1 MWFARFFGGR
11 KVDADDEPARFAAPE
26 SAKPLQPVRRV
37 QGEGSHSTVQSHDA
51 AAKKPRGA
59 GKAGFD
65 PYNSGSF
72 DRGNAWGR
80 VIRR

>member
-1 MWFARFFGGR
+1 MWFAKFFGGR
-11 KVDADDEPARFAAPE
+11 KPEADDEPARFAAPE
-26 SAKPLQPVRRV
+26 SAKALQPVRRIL
-37 QGEGSHSTVQSHDA
+37 GEVSHSTVKSNGA

-59 GKAGFD
+59 GRAGFD

-72 DRGNAWGR
+72 QRGNAWER